1 MLPEEEFDIR
11 QANESVLIAEC
22 ALLMFHSDPWVTLK
36 MQYEYC
42 LNAFDGENREV
53 FVMEAGD
60 QLVGFVIM
68 QTQGSFKG
76 YIQTICVAESWR
88 GKGIGTR
95 LLQFCENRILTYSP
109 NIFICVS
116 SFNEGAIRLYE
127 SFGFKRVGELENFV
141 KEGYTELLYRKTVGP
156 IQGYKQ

>member
-1 MLPEEEFDIR
+1 MMPEEEFDIR
-11 QANESVLIAEC
+11 QAKEPVLVAEC

-53 FVMEAGD
+53 FVMEAGHK
-60 QLVGFVIM
+60 LVGFVIM

-141 KEGYTELLYRKTVGP
+141 KEGYTELLYRKTAGP